1 MMQPTQPHHPRRF
14 KQRGF
19 TLIELLIVVAIIGV
33 LAAVGVPQYGNYL
46 DRSSL
51 NACQGELSAFRSA
64 VVAESSL
71 TQNADA
77 TSVANEVGFNFQAC
91 NLTESGT
98 TPALLAAAFITGET
112 ADNVTDIVSQRG
124 DSAGQIDIING
135 TIQVQSD
142 GGDAAGGD
150 AD

>member
-1 MMQPTQPHHPRRF
+1 MMQSTQTQHPRRF

-64 VVAESSL
+64 VVAESSF
-71 TQNADA
+71 TPEDD
-77 TSVANEVGFNFQAC
+77 VAEVVETVDFNFQAC
-91 NLTESGT
+91 DIDSGAGAGQDQGIAT
-98 TPALLAAAFITGET
+98 AFIT
-112 ADNVTDIVSQRG
+112 ADDVIGILSTRG
-124 DSAGQIDIING
+124 DSAGRINIVNG
-135 TIQVQSD
+135 AIQVQGEDDED
-142 GGDAAGGD
+142 GEGEG
-150 AD
+150 